1 MSQFNHEFLS
11 KLSNGDAIA
20 ANELEIRTVLTNEL
34 KMYADEI
41 TYDKMGSII
50 FTKKGSQ
57 KGPRIMICAH
67 MDEVGFI
74 VNNISPLGQILVT
87 EIGRVKPLA
96 QFMQKV
102 RITTDDG
109 KKIEGIIQ
117 STLGVDAT
125 AEDTYVDIGAYT
137 REDVENL
144 GIQIGDMV
152 TYTTQ
157 YQSMDLE
164 NLVLG
169 KAFDDR
175 LGCYVIGEVLKRL
188 KTIDH
193 PNDVFIVGTSSEEVG
208 TRGAKTSA
216 YHVNPDIVIV
226 IDVSCGKNEFD
237 RSYKNR
243 RQIGHGMMLMY
254 HDRTLVPNK
263 KLVRTIKDS
272 ILSLDKVV
280 QYDMFVR
287 GATDGAE
294 THKNK
299 EGVPTVITCLPLRY
313 GHCAYSIADERD
325 ARDLID
331 IIVDVVMKLDYE
343 SYHEI
348 IDFSK

>member
-1 MSQFNHEFLS
+1 MENFNHEFLRA
-11 KLSNGDAIA
+11 LSNADAIA
-20 ANELEIRTVLTNEL
+20 ANELEIRNVLTKEL
-34 KMYADEI
+34 KEYADEI
-41 TYDKMGSII
+41 SYDKMGSII
-50 FTKKGSQ
+50 FTKKGSK

-74 VNNISPLGQILVT
+74 VNNISPLGQIIVT

-102 RITTDDG
+102 RITTDEG
-109 KKIEGIIQ
+109 NKIEGIVQ
-117 STLGVDAT
+117 STLGADAS
-125 AEDTYVDIGAYT
+125 AEETYVDIGAYT

-152 TYTTQ
+152 TYTTE
-157 YQSMDLE
+157 YQTMDLQ
-164 NLVLG
+164 NLILG

-208 TRGAKTSA
+208 TRGAKTST

-237 RSYKNR
+237 RGYKNR

-263 KLVRTIKDS
+263 KLVRTVKES
-272 ILSLDKVV
+272 IVSLEKEV

-299 EGVPTVITCLPLRY
+299 DGVPTVITCLPLRY
-313 GHCAYSIADERD
+313 GHCAYSIAHEQD
-325 ARDLID
+325 AQDLID
-331 IIVDVVMKLDYE
+331 ILVDVIKNLDINTYKD
-343 SYHEI
+343 I